1 MNFKAGEFAGSFGF
15 NDSAIDPNLGALTKQ
30 ILIILHQAAD
40 LSMGISVDDV
50 VYKLRGVGAEDEIRY
65 VCMLKKERTDHNV

>member
-1 MNFKAGEFAGSFGF
+1 LNYKAGSFAGSFGL

-40 LSMGISVDDV
+40 LSMGISGDDIV
-50 VYKLRGVGAEDEIRY
+50 HKLRGVGTDGDIR
-65 VCMLKKERTDHNV
+65 